1 MEGRWVAQ
9 HLQLALQDK
18 SVPPTPHPP
27 PYKDPLQ
34 IEVVIRSLPQAGWC

>member
-18 SVPPTPHPP
+18 SGPPPP
-27 PYKDPLQ
+27 IPYKDPLQ